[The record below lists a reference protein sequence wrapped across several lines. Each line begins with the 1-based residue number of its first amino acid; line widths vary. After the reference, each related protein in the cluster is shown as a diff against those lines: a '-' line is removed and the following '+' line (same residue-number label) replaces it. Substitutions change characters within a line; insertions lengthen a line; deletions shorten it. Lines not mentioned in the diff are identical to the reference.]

1 MSTGVNA
8 GVNSSTSSGSVSE
21 HPKAEPPAQAGS
33 DSDSLSGAE
42 THVSGIEVVTPLDQS
57 SDGKIPNP
65 VMKTLIKPQ
74 SEEVIWFPGMK
85 KKKPVS
91 HALSSELHP
100 GCQDDPMQRA
110 GGGLD
115 PNRLFS
121 DVVRG
126 LKRRAQGVSP
136 A

>member
-1 MSTGVNA
+1 M
-8 GVNSSTSSGSVSE
+8 
-21 HPKAEPPAQAGS
+21 
-33 DSDSLSGAE
+33 
-42 THVSGIEVVTPLDQS
+42 TPLDQS
-57 SDGKIPNP
+57 SDGIPNP
-65 VMKTLIKPQ
+65 VMKTLFKPK

-91 HALSSELHP
+91 HALSSELRP
-100 GCQDDPMQRA
+100 GSQDDPIQRA

-115 PNRLFS
+115 PTRLFS
-121 DVVRG
+121 EVVRG